1 MVTGYEMAIDKIQE
15 MGREDVNK
23 HNIFIKFGCY
33 QEQKQQCQ
41 PTKFDTL
48 VKLWY

>member
-1 MVTGYEMAIDKIQE
+1 MVTGYEMALDKLQE

-33 QEQKQQCQ
+33 QEQKQQGQ

-48 VKLWY
+48 VKLW